1 VKILV
6 VDDEPS
12 VRNLTVEILR
22 RSGYEPHGVP
32 TARQALDLLDE
43 QRFDLIVSDVMMP
56 EMTGVELLYELRRRQ
71 PDVRVILMTGGSEEP
86 ERTAKAVELGAVG
99 LLYKPFSHAEL
110 KEAVRQ
116 VGGRVPLEASGG
128 MTLDRLP
135 RVAAAGVDYVSVGAL
150 THSAPAV
157 DLSLLVEGA

>member
-32 TARQALDLLDE
+32 TARQALDLLE
-43 QRFDLIVSDVMMP
+43 EERFDLVVSDVVMP
-56 EMTGVELLYELRRRQ
+56 EMTGVEFLYELRRRQ
-71 PDVRVILMTGGSEEP
+71 PDLPVILMTGGSKEP
-86 ERTAKAVELGAVG
+86 ERTTKAVELGAAG

-110 KEAVRQ
+110 NDIVASA
-116 VGGRVPLEASGG
+116 LESN
-128 MTLDRLP
+128 
-135 RVAAAGVDYVSVGAL
+135 
-150 THSAPAV
+150 
-157 DLSLLVEGA
+157 